1 MEKPYPVQ
9 FSSCA
14 VKKLHSDKV
23 SKMLRIRCYFIF
35 LLFFLIAGCLPEGLP
50 SKYKAPLRDEGEVI
64 IYLQSMPQ
72 EAEKLRFNINRI
84 SAVRDDGLVIP
95 LSLAVNE
102 LRGADLNGIQKQLA
116 SGILP
121 PGSYTGIS
129 LQVKKALVQTEE
141 GEVALL
147 VPEEPFRVDH
157 LFNVTRKKASMLF
170 LSFNASKFITDEFR
184 FTPSFSLALP
194 GRGLIN
200 LTGLVSNSESNT
212 ISVFNKK
219 AFQVTD
225 TIATGQGPK
234 GLVLDQIRARAYA
247 AVSRDDAIE
256 VIDVFKRQIINRL
269 KLNFRDNPIELALTP
284 DGRTLVSVNH
294 DSNTVSIIDAIAMV
308 ETRRITVGDGPNSA
322 VVDPAGL
329 KAYVMNSGSS
339 TISVVD
345 LTQRTLT
352 VTISIEAPPLR
363 AAFNRD
369 GSKLYVISS
378 NSPNLTEI
386 DLSQLIVGKKNFIGM
401 GAIAITVDKQT
412 GKIYVSKSIGREI
425 SVIDP
430 FSLMFIDTVPLAG
443 KAVFMTI
450 DGEERSLLVAVADRN
465 KLQKINLTSKK
476 LVAEIEV
483 RKGAFAVVVMGE
495 R

>member
-1 MEKPYPVQ
+1 MWPQ
-9 FSSCA
+9 RF
-14 VKKLHSDKV
+14 H
-23 SKMLRIRCYFIF
+23 FIF
-35 LLFFLIAGCLPEGLP
+35 PLCFFIASCLPKGSP
-50 SKYKAPLRDEGEVI
+50 YKDIAPLKENGEII
-64 IYLQSMPQ
+64 IYLQPMPQ
-72 EAEKLRFNINRI
+72 ESEKLRLIINRI
-84 SAVRDDGLVIP
+84 SVVRDDGMVIP
-95 LSLAVNE
+95 LLLSVNE
-102 LRGADLNGIQKQLA
+102 LRGADLTGIQKQLA

-129 LQVKKALVQTEE
+129 IQVKKAFVQTEE

-147 VPEEPFRVDH
+147 VSEDGFRVDQ
-157 LFNVTRKKASMLF
+157 LFNVTRKKASTLF
-170 LSFNASKFITDEFR
+170 LSFDASKFITDEFR
-184 FTPSFSLALP
+184 FTPGFSLALP

-212 ISVFNKK
+212 ISVFNKRNM
-219 AFQVTD
+219 QIID

-234 GLVLDQIRARAYA
+234 GLVLDQMRARAYV
-247 AVSRDDAIE
+247 AVSRDDSIE
-256 VIDVFKRQIINRL
+256 VIDVFKKQIINRL

-294 DSNTVSIIDAIAMV
+294 DSNTVSIIDAISMV
-308 ETRRITVGDGPNSA
+308 EIRRIAVGEGPNSA

-345 LTQRTLT
+345 LTQRTLA

-363 AAFNRD
+363 AAFNRN

-386 DLSQLIVGKKNFIGM
+386 DLSQLIVGKRNFIGM
-401 GAIAITVDKQT
+401 GAISITVDKQT
-412 GKIYVSKSIGREI
+412 GKIYVSKKIGREV

-430 FSLMFIDTVPLAG
+430 FSLMFIDTVRVGG

-450 DGEERSLLVAVADRN
+450 DGEERSLLAAIADRN
-465 KLQKINLTSKK
+465 KLQKINLISKA
-476 LVAEIEV
+476 LVAELEV
-483 RKGAFAVVVMGE
+483 REGAFAVVVVGE

>member
-1 MEKPYPVQ
+1 MWPQ
-9 FSSCA
+9 RF
-14 VKKLHSDKV
+14 H
-23 SKMLRIRCYFIF
+23 FIF
-35 LLFFLIAGCLPEGLP
+35 PLCFFIASCLPQGLP
-50 SKYKAPLRDEGEVI
+50 YKDIAPLKENGEII
-64 IYLQSMPQ
+64 IYLQPMPQ
-72 EAEKLRFNINRI
+72 EAEKLRLIINRI
-84 SAVRDDGLVIP
+84 SVVRDDGMVIP
-95 LSLAVNE
+95 LLLSVNE
-102 LRGADLNGIQKQLA
+102 LRGADLTGIQKQLA

-129 LQVKKALVQTEE
+129 IQVKKAFVQTEE

-147 VPEEPFRVDH
+147 VSEAGFRVDQ
-157 LFNVTRKKASMLF
+157 LFNVTRKKASTLF
-170 LSFNASKFITDEFR
+170 LSFDASKFITDEFR
-184 FTPSFSLALP
+184 FTPGFSLALP

-219 AFQVTD
+219 TMQIID

-234 GLVLDQIRARAYA
+234 GLVLDQMRARAYV
-247 AVSRDDAIE
+247 AVSRDDSIE
-256 VIDVFKRQIINRL
+256 VIDVFKKQIINRL

-294 DSNTVSIIDAIAMV
+294 DSNTVSIIDAISMV
-308 ETRRITVGDGPNSA
+308 ETRRITVGEGPNSA

-329 KAYVMNSGSS
+329 KAFVMNSGSS
-339 TISVVD
+339 TISAVD
-345 LTQRTLT
+345 LTQRTLA

-363 AAFNRD
+363 AAFNRN

-386 DLSQLIVGKKNFIGM
+386 DLSQLIVAKRNFIGM
-401 GAIAITVDKQT
+401 GAISITVDKQT
-412 GKIYVSKSIGREI
+412 GKIYVSKKIGREV

-430 FSLMFIDTVPLAG
+430 FSLMFIDNVRVGG

-450 DGEERSLLVAVADRN
+450 DGEERSLLAAIADRN
-465 KLQKINLTSKK
+465 KLQKINLISKA
-476 LVAEIEV
+476 LVAELEV
-483 RKGAFAVVVMGE
+483 REGAFAVVVVGE